1 MSTLPLASLAAPFML
16 WGMCALVAWPIRKRV
31 QKMKDGRLKRILLMR
46 VGEPSPMDPNR
57 EELLKKRYF
66 RP

>member
-31 QKMKDGRLKRILLMR
+31 QKMKDGWLKRILLMR
-46 VGEPSPMDPNR
+46 VGEPSPMDKDR
-57 EELLKKRYF
+57 DEMLKKRYF

>member
-46 VGEPSPMDPNR
+46 VGEPSPMDQNR